1 MALALG
7 VEALY
12 AAQFVAL
19 EFFYRGFF
27 LHGIRRALGYSS
39 IFAMMV
45 PYAMIHFGKPL
56 PEALGSVLAGFILGT
71 VSLKSDSIWGGCAIH
86 IVVATSMDLLS
97 LAPSRA
103 SLALPAES
111 PAADGRTSAPHR
123 ARPPRTGSRST
134 PGCLAP
140 RGLVTPAVAG
150 ALHCRGASRQD
161 TRRERASRSSQNFL
175 NICQVWKAARE
186 RPAYSRTRL
195 PNSARSYWIGL
206 LLGDLP
212 DRGG

>member
-1 MALALG
+1 MAPFLFGASLSPAFQAKYPYYKLAPGEGPWPWLWAW
-7 VEALY
+7 EALY

-27 LHGIRRALGYSS
+27 VHGIRRALGYSS

-97 LAPSRA
+97 LA
-103 SLALPAES
+103 
-111 PAADGRTSAPHR
+111 H
-123 ARPPRTGSRST
+123 
-134 PGCLAP
+134 
-140 RGLVTPAVAG
+140 RGL
-150 ALHCRGASRQD
+150 L
-161 TRRERASRSSQNFL
+161 
-175 NICQVWKAARE
+175 
-186 RPAYSRTRL
+186 
-195 PNSARSYWIGL
+195 
-206 LLGDLP
+206 
-212 DRGG
+212 